1 MRCAVI
7 CQLADGVHGVVA
19 ADVEEVTDVQ
29 LLQDGKQLLVHSF
42 IGVPVRQFVAAAAQE
57 AGRRALEQFD
67 VEVVRQQGGQIH
79 HALLQQACNTV
90 AHAVYDIGTAALAAL
105 EHTGQTCV
113 DNGSRTA
120 RLTNDCIF
128 THDDFSF
135 VFFCFGFYSKIVQEA
150 RKQTRK
156 GGQRLCPAA
165 RAEQDLQT
173 DVARS
178 TVDVN
183 GGHFV

>member
-1 MRCAVI
+1 MRCAVL

-19 ADVEEVTDVQ
+19 ADVEEVADVQ

-135 VFFCFGFYSKIVQEA
+135 VFFCFGFYSKIVQGA

-156 GGQRLCPAA
+156 GDKGFARPPGQNKIYRRMWRGVPL
-165 RAEQDLQT
+165 T
-173 DVARS
+173 
-178 TVDVN
+178 
-183 GGHFV
+183 